1 MANQES
7 IFKELS
13 QAAQSQVLT
22 GHPLSQECTFRLGGP
37 ARYFAAPASAQA
49 MAAVL
54 VVCRQHRLPWFLLG
68 GGSNVLFRDNGFPGL
83 VLSTKNLKSL
93 GPVPGNW
100 ISVAAGVANEEVTA
114 WTEAHGWTG
123 FEWANGLPGS
133 VGGGVYMNARCYG
146 ASFADIIAEVEVLT
160 DQGELRTLK
169 PADCGFGYK
178 ASVFQTRPW
187 IIVRASLLLSPGDPE
202 RIRAQGAAN
211 RQDREQKGQFLLPS
225 AGCVF
230 KNDYA
235 SNRSAGSLI
244 ESCGL
249 KGRQIGGV
257 KVYERHAN
265 FIVNTGT
272 GTTADVLAL
281 MEVISRSVWDQHQVR
296 LEPEVRV
303 VP

>member
-1 MANQES
+1 MTNPES
-7 IFKELS
+7 LYKELS
-13 QAAQSQVLT
+13 QAAQSPVLT
-22 GHPLSQECTFRLGGP
+22 NHPLAQECTFRLGGLT
-37 ARYFAAPASAQA
+37 RYFTAPATVQA
-49 MAAVL
+49 LAAVL
-54 VVCRQHRLPWFLLG
+54 AICRKNQLPWFTLG
-68 GGSNVLFRDNGFPGL
+68 GGSNVLFRDEGFPGL
-83 VLSTKNLKSL
+83 VLSTKNLKLL

-100 ISVAAGVANEEVTA
+100 LSVAAGATNEEVTV
-114 WTEAHGWTG
+114 WTETHGWTG

-133 VGGGVYMNARCYG
+133 VGGGIYMNARCYG
-146 ASFADIIAEVEVLT
+146 GSFADIAAEVEVLT
-160 DQGELRTLK
+160 DEGELRTLK
-169 PADCGFGYK
+169 PSDCGFGYK
-178 ASVFQTRPW
+178 TSVFQRQPW
-187 IIVRASLLLSPGDPE
+187 IIVRASLILSPGDPD

-235 SNRSAGSLI
+235 SNRSAGFLI

-249 KGRQIGGV
+249 KGRQVGGV

-265 FIVNTGT
+265 FIVNTGR

-281 MEVISRSVWDQHQVR
+281 MDVLTQAVWEKHQVK
-296 LEPEVRV
+296 LEPEIRI

>member
-1 MANQES
+1 MTNPEP
-7 IFKELS
+7 LLPLLL
-13 QAAQSQVLT
+13 QAAQSPVLT
-22 GHPLSQECTFRLGGP
+22 YHPLSQECTFRLGGP
-37 ARYFAAPASAQA
+37 ARYFTAPASVQA

-54 VVCRQHRLPWFLLG
+54 AICREHQLPWFVLG
-68 GGSNVLFRDNGFPGL
+68 GGSNVLFRDEGFPGL
-83 VLSTKNLKSL
+83 VLSTKNLKFL

-100 ISVAAGVANEEVTA
+100 ISVAAGVSNEEVTA
-114 WTEAHGWTG
+114 WTEAQGWTG

-133 VGGGVYMNARCYG
+133 VGGGIYMNARCYG
-146 ASFADIIAEVEVLT
+146 GSFADVIAEVEVLT

-178 ASVFQTRPW
+178 TSVFQNQPW
-187 IIVRASLLLSPGDPE
+187 VILRAALILSPGDSE
-202 RIRAQGAAN
+202 RIRRQGAAN

-235 SNRSAGSLI
+235 SNRSAGALI

-249 KGRQIGGV
+249 KGRQVGGV

-265 FIVNTGT
+265 FIVNTGR
-272 GTTADVLAL
+272 GTTRDVLAL
-281 MEVISRSVWDQHQVR
+281 MDVLTQAVWDAHQVK

>member
-1 MANQES
+1 MTNPES
-7 IFKELS
+7 LYKELS
-13 QAAQSQVLT
+13 QAAHSPVLT
-22 GHPLSQECTFRLGGP
+22 NHPLAEECTFRLGGL
-37 ARYFAAPASAQA
+37 ARYFAAPKDVQA

-54 VVCRQHRLPWFLLG
+54 AVCRKHRLPWFTLG
-68 GGSNVLFRDNGFPGL
+68 GGSNVLFRDQGFPGL
-83 VLSTKNLKSL
+83 VLSTQNLKFL

-100 ISVAAGVANEEVTA
+100 ISVAAGIGNEEVTA
-114 WTEAHGWTG
+114 WTEKHGWTG

-133 VGGGVYMNARCYG
+133 VGGGIYMNARCYG
-146 ASFADIIAEVEVLT
+146 GSFADIVAEVEVLT

-178 ASVFQTRPW
+178 TSVFQTQPW
-187 IIVRASLLLSPGDPE
+187 VIVRASLLLAPGDAE
-202 RIRAQGAAN
+202 RIRAQGRAN

-235 SNRSAGSLI
+235 SNRSAGFLI

-249 KGRQIGGV
+249 KGRQQGGV

-265 FIVNTGT
+265 FIVNTGQ

-281 MEVISRSVWDQHQVR
+281 MDVLTQAVWEKHRVK
-296 LEPEVRV
+296 LEPEVRI